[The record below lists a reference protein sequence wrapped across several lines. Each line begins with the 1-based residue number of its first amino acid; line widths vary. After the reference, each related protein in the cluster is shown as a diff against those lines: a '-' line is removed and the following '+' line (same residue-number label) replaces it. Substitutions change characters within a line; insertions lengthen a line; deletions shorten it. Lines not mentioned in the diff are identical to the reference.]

1 MRPARLAGLVAA
13 LLAGL
18 PALAQAP
25 PPPPPPA
32 PLADARPRRP
42 LLWRLDDADS
52 SVYLYGSVH
61 ALRPGTDVLPGA
73 ARAAYDAAEALAF
86 EVDMSTI
93 GTDASAAAQLGLATD
108 GVRLSKRLGPADT
121 RRLQRRIETGGL
133 SLAAVESMEPWL
145 VALVLANIP
154 DGPAR
159 FASTAGADNVLFAR
173 AVTDGKAHLGLETV
187 MDQAAALD
195 GLSMKDQV
203 AFLRDALG
211 GSDDDPESGL
221 PALVAAWEAGDDVA
235 LAALVDDGT
244 GSSSN
249 LHQRL
254 LTTRNARW
262 TPQIE
267 AFLARE
273 DPYGHPEDVM
283 VVVGAGHLIGPDSVV
298 AMLRAKGYTVTRVEE
313 ARGE

>member
-1 MRPARLAGLVAA
+1 MRLARLAAA

-18 PALAQAP
+18 AVPLPAQAQDAA

-32 PLADARPRRP
+32 PAPQADARPRRP

-73 ARAAYDAAEALAF
+73 ARAAYDDAEALTF
-86 EVDMSTI
+86 EVDM
-93 GTDASAAAQLGLATD
+93 GTLAEGAAAAAQMGIATD

-121 RRLQRRIETGGL
+121 RRLERRIETAGL

-159 FASTAGADNVLFAR
+159 FIAAAGADNVLFAR
-173 AVTDGKAHLGLETV
+173 ATADGKARIGLETV
-187 MDQAAALD
+187 SDQAAALD
-195 GLSMKDQV
+195 GLSMKDQI
-203 AFLRDALG
+203 AFLRDALD
-211 GSDDDPESGL
+211 GSGDDPETGL
-221 PALVAAWEAGDDVA
+221 PALIAAWEAGDDVA
-235 LAALVDDGT
+235 LAALVDAGT
-244 GSSSN
+244 GSSAN
-249 LHQRL
+249 LRQRL
-254 LTTRNARW
+254 LTERNARW

-267 AFLARE
+267 AFLART

-298 AMLRAKGYTVTRVEE
+298 AMLRAKGYTVTRVE
-313 ARGE
+313 